1 MKPDQQS
8 PAEIRRREWL
18 SLAAA
23 TVALLVT
30 GFLAAPATVFL
41 FNAGEVTT
49 SLPDVIKW
57 SWPVQ
62 AGVLA
67 VVALLGVVG
76 RAGGRRFLAA
86 LLLAL
91 AALLY
96 LQGNVLVRSYG
107 KFDGSDL
114 DWARH
119 GAGGALEAAV
129 WLGVL
134 IAAAAFRGRVWRY
147 APSLAVVIVLLN
159 GMTIGGHLLS
169 GRTFVHATASGLDD
183 GFAGFSRDRNV
194 LIVVMDAFASPVFE
208 QMLADD
214 PAWRGR
220 LDGFTWY
227 RDALAVYPTTLPS
240 IPAILSGRTTDN
252 ARPVKAFLR
261 ESLSRGSLPVVLQE
275 QGIATT
281 VITEPIYGEYFEG
294 VPFAATVSFLDSV
307 PQNRHRRDAL
317 LIWNVALFR
326 YVPHYLKM
334 RVYADHRWLLQDGAT
349 AVSAA
354 GGSMSSYSTAES
366 LRAPSPNQAAGRI
379 LQGRLLE
386 TATAASR
393 RPTFKFV
400 HFFTTHMPYFLDAE
414 CVQLT
419 QERHAE
425 LTDPQAVV
433 AQSTC
438 ALNQFLALVDRLSEL
453 EVLDNTLVILTGD
466 HGSHLE
472 LIPGAREAA
481 LAAGRPSPTRV
492 LPLLL
497 VKPIGAS
504 GALKV
509 SEAPVSLTDIATT
522 VAKAMG
528 VAAAFPGR
536 PLDEVPETE
545 PRTRTCYDYTWLHDY
560 WWEEYLPPMTEY
572 LVTGAV
578 RDPAAWSPGRAL
590 PTGPASAAVAD
601 SSVVR

>member
-1 MKPDQQS
+1 MKQQQT
-8 PAEIRRREWL
+8 PVDTRRREWL
-18 SLAAA
+18 PLAAA
-23 TVALLVT
+23 SVALLVT
-30 GFLAAPATVFL
+30 GFWAAPATVFL

-49 SLPDVIKW
+49 SLPTIITW

-62 AGVLA
+62 AGLIA
-67 VVALLGVVG
+67 VVALLGAIG
-76 RAGGRRFLAA
+76 RASGRRLLAA
-86 LLLAL
+86 VLLAL

-107 KFDGSDL
+107 KFDGSDI
-114 DWARH
+114 DWSRH
-119 GAGGALEAAV
+119 AGSGALEAAA

-134 IAAAAFRGRVWRY
+134 VAAVAFRRRVWKY
-147 APSLAVVIVLLN
+147 APGLAAVIVLLN
-159 GMTIGGHLLS
+159 GLTLGSHLLS
-169 GRTFVHATASGLDD
+169 GRTFAHATTSGLDE

-214 PAWRGR
+214 PAWQDR

-261 ESLSRGSLPVVLQE
+261 ESLARDSLPVVLQQ
-275 QGIATT
+275 QGFAAT

-294 VPFAATVSFLDSV
+294 VPFAGTVSFLDGV

-326 YVPHYLKM
+326 YVPHHLKM
-334 RVYADHRWLLQDGAT
+334 RIYADHRWLLRDGAPAAT
-349 AVSAA
+349 AASGTSTPYSSAET
-354 GGSMSSYSTAES
+354 Y
-366 LRAPSPNQAAGRI
+366 RAPSPNQMAGRI
-379 LQGRLLE
+379 LQERLLD
-386 TATAASR
+386 TATATSR

-400 HFFTTHMPYFLDAE
+400 HFFTTHMPWFVDAD
-414 CVQLT
+414 CTQLT
-419 QERHAE
+419 QERYAQ
-425 LTDPQAVV
+425 LTEPQAVV

-438 ALNQFLALVDRLSEL
+438 ALNQFLALVERLEEL
-453 EVLDNTLVILTGD
+453 DVLDNTLVILTGD

-472 LIPGAREAA
+472 LIPGAHEAA

-497 VKPIGAS
+497 VKPIGAT
-504 GALKV
+504 GTLKV
-509 SEAPVSLTDIATT
+509 SEAPVSLTDIAAT
-522 VAKAMG
+522 VAKAMD

-536 PLDEVPETE
+536 PLGEVPEGE
-545 PRTRTCYDYTWLHDY
+545 PRSRTCYDYTWLHDY
-560 WWEEYLPPMTEY
+560 WWEEYLPAMTEY
-572 LVTGAV
+572 KVEGAV
-578 RDPAAWSPGRAL
+578 RDPAAWSAGRAL
-590 PTGPASAAVAD
+590 PTGPAAAASAD
-601 SSVVR
+601 SSAGR